1 MKSGNIDI
9 IILRGAP
16 GSGKTQAANSLSGFF
31 PNGVKVEVDLLR
43 QMVIS
48 VDWTNQE
55 EHINML
61 NLSTGLV
68 YDFFKLGFTPVIVI
82 DTFSGNKLNKYLN
95 KLYDLDKGLRI
106 KIFGLFTTDDELKR
120 RIELR
125 ATGQFRDLAI
135 CQKLNNAVV
144 EMKYDSENQI
154 NTTGLSS
161 SQTAEKIYE
170 YCKDK

>member
-1 MKSGNIDI
+1 MKTDYIDI

-16 GSGKTQAANSLSGFF
+16 GSGKTQAAKSLSGFF
-31 PNGVKVEVDLLR
+31 PNGAKVEVDLLR

-55 EHINML
+55 EHINLL
-61 NLSTGLV
+61 NLSTRLV

-95 KLYDLDKGLRI
+95 NLYDLDKGLRI
-106 KIFGLFTTDDELKR
+106 KIFGLFTSNDELKR

-125 ATGQFRDLAI
+125 GREEFRDLAI
-135 CQKLNNAVV
+135 CQKLNNKVM
-144 EMKYDSENQI
+144 EMKFDGEYQI

-161 SQTAEKIYE
+161 NQTADKIYE
-170 YCKDK
+170 HCKF